1 MIQGI
6 MPGKISKHRA
16 HMSLKKTIKR
26 RVAKPAANFFTL
38 LKSSLESVDEGILV
52 VDRSE
57 KIIFY
62 NQKFLTLWSIPESL
76 AKRGSDREA
85 LDFVLDQLVDPQKF
99 ENRVRHLYKS
109 IKEESHD
116 EIELKDG
123 RTFKRFSK
131 PHFHG
136 RKIVGRVW
144 SFRDVTNRVNREK
157 SLAELEKRY
166 QLVVAAFGRVVY
178 DYDLA
183 SGSISWSGNIQGVLG
198 YLPEEIGD
206 VNKWGELIHEDDR
219 GNALA
224 ALHQSQ
230 KDFSKYE
237 VTYRFKTKSNGYAW
251 IKDTGFFLPDD
262 NNVAYRMLGEM
273 EDISRQVQTEK
284 EIRHLASFPLYNPE
298 IVLELKTDL
307 SLNYAN
313 PSFYES
319 IRRLGLSDHFPFVPN
334 EIRDMAGLTN
344 PWKIAADIRIGGRVF
359 NEKAYYLVEKELIRI
374 YAYDITERLDAERRI
389 SDLELTYKTL
399 FENAPDCILI
409 ISLDD
414 QPGKIIS
421 ANPAAAAVH
430 GYALH
435 DFVKLNLK
443 DIDREASTGVSFN
456 QRAMSLMEKGK
467 QNFEV
472 VHYKK
477 DGSLISLDVVASV
490 IEVSGKRY
498 MLSIERD
505 NSLKKKAEEEIQL
518 QYRFIESLASAS
530 PDIVY
535 VYDLD
540 LDKYVYANQHMADSY
555 GYPVEQLKEEGHKL
569 MSTVLAPEDI
579 ALIPDWIERLRNA
592 SDHDVI
598 ESQFRLRTPN
608 GEWRTFR
615 SRESVFMRDDN
626 GQVKQLIGSA
636 NDITDKVTAENALR
650 ESEERFRAL
659 HEAMFAGIAIHNKG
673 IIVECNRGL
682 TALTGY
688 SYMELIGFDAFNL
701 IHPNDRH
708 ISREKMDKG
717 DENPYDVRGIRKDG
731 SVFELEVHAKTIPYK
746 GMVLRIAEL
755 RDITE
760 RKKAAEK
767 ILEQNA
773 RLLAITNDLKFK
785 NEQLDEFTQIVSHNL
800 RSPAGNIVSLTKFLQ
815 DPRHDGD
822 KQEILNLLKD
832 SGDIILSTLS
842 ELNEVLKIKQNKNIE
857 KQELEFDK
865 VLEKVKHMMNVH
877 VAETAAS
884 IDFDFSN
891 APIISYPNIYLESIL
906 LNLLSNALKYKHP
919 DRQPYVKFSSRNI
932 NGSVILEVSDN
943 GLGINLAR
951 YGHQVFKL
959 RKTFHQHPDSRGIG
973 LFMIKNQI
981 EAMGGKIK
989 VNSKEGEGTTFIIT
1003 F

>member
-1 MIQGI
+1 MA
-6 MPGKISKHRA
+6 GKSSNRKLRKSA
-16 HMSLKKTIKR
+16 KKPLKRKT
-26 RVAKPAANFFTL
+26 AKATIDFFDL

-52 VDRSE
+52 VDRNE

-62 NQKFLTLWSIPESL
+62 NKKFLKLWSIPESPGN
-76 AKRGSDREA
+76 KGDDR
-85 LDFVLDQLVDPQKF
+85 LTLNFLSDQLADPQKF
-99 ENRVRHLYKS
+99 YDRVRHLYKS
-109 IKEESHD
+109 IKEESLD

-123 RTFKRFSK
+123 RTFRRYSN
-131 PHFHG
+131 PHIHG
-136 RKIVGRVW
+136 KKIVGRVW
-144 SFRDVTNRVNREK
+144 TFRDVTNKISREK
-157 SLAELEKRY
+157 SLLELEKKY
-166 QLVVAAFGRVVY
+166 QLVVASFGRVVY
-178 DYDLA
+178 DCHIA
-183 SGSISWSGNIQGVLG
+183 SGNILWSGNIHSVLG
-198 YLPEEIGD
+198 YRPHEIGD
-206 VNKWGELIHEDDR
+206 RNQWGDLIHEEDR
-219 GNALA
+219 SNAIT

-230 KDFSKYE
+230 KDFSRYE
-237 VTYRFKTKSNGYAW
+237 VTYRFKTKNNGFAW
-251 IKDTGFFLPDD
+251 IKDTGFFIPDE
-262 NNVAYRMLGEM
+262 NHQAYRMLGEM
-273 EDISRQVQTEK
+273 EDITRQVQTEK

-298 IVLELKTDL
+298 IVLELKRDL
-307 SLNYAN
+307 TLNYAN

-319 IRRLGLSDHFPFVPN
+319 VRRLGLSDHYPFVHN
-334 EIRDMAGLTN
+334 EIRNMAGLTS
-344 PWKIAADIRIGGRVF
+344 PWKVATDIHIGGRVF

-374 YAYDITERLDAERRI
+374 YAYDITERLDAEKRI

-409 ISLDD
+409 IGLDEE
-414 QPGKIIS
+414 PGKIIS

-430 GYALH
+430 GYELH
-435 DFVKLNLK
+435 EFVKLNLK
-443 DIDREASTGVSFN
+443 DIDREASTGISFN
-456 QRAMSLMEKGK
+456 QRSLNLMEKGK

-472 VHYKK
+472 VHYRK
-477 DGSLISLDVVASV
+477 DGSLVSLDVVASI
-490 IEVSGKRY
+490 IEASGKRY

-555 GYPVEQLKEEGHKL
+555 GYPVEQLKEQGHKL
-569 MSTVLAPEDI
+569 MSTVLASEDVN
-579 ALIPDWIERLRNA
+579 LIPNWIERLGNA

-608 GEWRTFR
+608 GDWRTFR
-615 SRESVFMRDDN
+615 SRESVFMRDEN
-626 GQVKQLIGSA
+626 GRVKQIIGSA
-636 NDITDKVTAENALR
+636 NDITDRVTAENALR

-682 TALTGY
+682 SALSGY

-701 IHPNDRH
+701 IHPDDRH
-708 ISREKMDKG
+708 ISREKMDSG

-731 SVFELEVHAKTIPYK
+731 SVYELEVHAKSIPYK

-815 DPRHDGD
+815 NAQHENE
-822 KQEILNLLKD
+822 KQEILNLLKE
-832 SGDIILSTLS
+832 SGDIILGTLS

-865 VLEKVKHMMNVH
+865 VLDKVKNMMNVH
-877 VAETAAS
+877 IAETGAS

-891 APIISYPNIYLESIL
+891 APSILYPNIYLESIL
-906 LNLLSNALKYKHP
+906 LNLLSNALKYRHP
-919 DRQPYVKFSSRNI
+919 ERLPHVKFLSRNI
-932 NGSVILEVSDN
+932 NGNVILEVSDN
-943 GLGINLAR
+943 GLGINLDR

-959 RKTFHQHPDSRGIG
+959 RKTFHRHPDSRGIG

-989 VNSKEGEGTTFIIT
+989 VNSVEGEGSTFVIT